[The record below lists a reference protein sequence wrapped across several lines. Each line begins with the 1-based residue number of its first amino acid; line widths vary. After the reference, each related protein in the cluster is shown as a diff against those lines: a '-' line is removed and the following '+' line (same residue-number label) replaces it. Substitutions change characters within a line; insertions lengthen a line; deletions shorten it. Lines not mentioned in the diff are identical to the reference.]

1 MSRLDPRDTQHPPGH
16 CSLKMQKTT
25 HVTLGLACGRIPLE
39 LWREV
44 WIMLWEDA
52 NNGYYYR
59 DDQVQRMITLSSATF
74 HIPQLWRHARVNVS
88 SSKIAHGPISSWLS
102 RAGSLPKSLTL
113 VFSAL
118 KDSPSDC
125 DLADNP
131 TGRIA
136 KACPGKESC
145 VTSMLHEPGFPSRNR
160 QCAMGG
166 LTVPGFYIHRWGIMD
181 PRRGRSTLLVL
192 QFYPP
197 IRHLPVLILPNV
209 HESYLIDVDLPS
221 PLLGNLTPLD
231 LVWNGDFGWVID
243 LLSSCDKLEDL
254 TIKFMTN
261 VLTEQFDQDDITSW
275 SDDLSSTSKWG
286 GLSRLQ
292 KIRFVEFP
300 GHLLECLQHL
310 TFLNLR
316 EVSIQLGMDVGWMT
330 QFDTLDDPELYDA
343 EKQAYHTVFDT
354 KRSTAFLNLLRGE
367 PGSEPTIRSLT
378 IGNGDFASHG
388 DTLLPILQGLTSLE
402 TLTLDRQACWSPP
415 YLPRLKFFEFRNL
428 SVDVDE
434 FEGLEEFTELRDVE
448 LFYAATL
455 WDVK

>member
-1 MSRLDPRDTQHPPGH
+1 
-16 CSLKMQKTT
+16 
-25 HVTLGLACGRIPLE
+25 
-39 LWREV
+39 
-44 WIMLWEDA
+44 MLWEDA

-59 DDQVQRMITLSSATF
+59 DDQVQRMITLSSVCHSWRKATF

-145 VTSMLHEPGFPSRNR
+145 VFSSSEIAQLLAKGPALSKLSIVSRLPQCFMNLASLLETDSAQWEALQSLDSIYIDGELWIPVEVEVPSSSFNFIPPSVTSLS
-160 QCAMGG
+160 
-166 LTVPGFYIHRWGIMD
+166 
-181 PRRGRSTLLVL
+181 
-192 QFYPP
+192 
-197 IRHLPVLILPNV
+197 LILPNV
-209 HESYLIDVDLPS
+209 HESYLVDVDLPS
-221 PLLGNLTPLD
+221 PLLGNLTTLD

-330 QFDTLDDPELYDA
+330 QSYTTP
-343 EKQAYHTVFDT
+343 
-354 KRSTAFLNLLRGE
+354 RSRRTTPF
-367 PGSEPTIRSLT
+367 
-378 IGNGDFASHG
+378 
-388 DTLLPILQGLTSLE
+388 
-402 TLTLDRQACWSPP
+402 LTLNARPPSSIYFEANLVRSRRYAHSPSETGTS
-415 YLPRLKFFEFRNL
+415 RR
-428 SVDVDE
+428 
-434 FEGLEEFTELRDVE
+434 T
-448 LFYAATL
+448 ATHSFPSF
-455 WDVK
+455 KA